1 MKLTLK
7 EYNVTPIKQERNELI
22 IIVSEDGIKINNEN
36 INNNVQDKR
45 NQLEEFIKNNNEE
58 IISITKRK
66 ASNYKGGHQ
75 KMITI
80 VYNGQ
85 KFLIIGNTPDAETQ
99 ELYEK
104 VKETILSII
113 K

>member
-1 MKLTLK
+1 
-7 EYNVTPIKQERNELI
+7 
-22 IIVSEDGIKINNEN
+22 
-36 INNNVQDKR
+36 
-45 NQLEEFIKNNNEE
+45 
-58 IISITKRK
+58 
-66 ASNYKGGHQ
+66 
-75 KMITI
+75 MITI